1 MQKIKVLLV
10 DDEYLALQLLENFV
24 QQVPELELVAKTK
37 SPNEAIDILNQNL
50 LIYFFWIFK
59 CQK

>member
-37 SPNEAIDILNQNL
+37 SPNEAIDISVSYTHLTL
-50 LIYFFWIFK
+50 PTK
-59 CQK
+59 A